1 MYRKFIK
8 RPLDIIIAI
17 PLIIFFSPLFILVS
31 FVIFIFNGKPI
42 FFIQSRPGY
51 KSKIFKIIKFRTMY
65 NYDKNNKLSDENRVT
80 KIGKFLRMS
89 SIDELPELFNILK
102 GEMSFVGPRP
112 LLTEYLTIY
121 NNEQIKRHNC
131 IPGLTGLAQVNGR
144 NITEWKDRINYD
156 IQYQKNITFFQD
168 LKIIIKSI
176 YIVLFFKGI
185 NKDKKNIMNKFQ
197 G

>member
-8 RPLDIIIAI
+8 RPLDIIIAV

-31 FVIFIFNGKPI
+31 FLIFIFNGKPI
-42 FFIQSRPGY
+42 FFIQTRPGY
-51 KSKIFKIIKFRTMY
+51 KSKIFKIIKFSTMY
-65 NYDKNNKLSDENRVT
+65 NSDKNNKLSDKNRVT

-112 LLTEYLTIY
+112 LLTEYLIIY
-121 NNEQIKRHNC
+121 NNEQIKRHDC